1 MALNQAARELFRKVS
16 PLPKPPESMLKG
28 DTLSFT
34 IPIDYDIKKY
44 LIYR

>member
-1 MALNQAARELFRKVS
+1 MALNQAASKLFRKAS

-28 DTLSFT
+28 DTLCFT
-34 IPIDYDIKKY
+34 IPIDYDNKKY